1 LSEGLELHALGARL
15 CFDLAFPGLPT
26 FEQGL
31 RSDSIDAHEIE
42 HELRL
47 HLTHTR
53 DRVIFAHPGVGC
65 VVWQRTRHVI
75 NQSIAVFLVRRIE
88 NI

>member
-31 RSDSIDAHEIE
+31 RSDSID
-42 HELRL
+42 
-47 HLTHTR
+47 LTHTR
-53 DRVIFAHPGVGC
+53 DRGIFAHPGVGC